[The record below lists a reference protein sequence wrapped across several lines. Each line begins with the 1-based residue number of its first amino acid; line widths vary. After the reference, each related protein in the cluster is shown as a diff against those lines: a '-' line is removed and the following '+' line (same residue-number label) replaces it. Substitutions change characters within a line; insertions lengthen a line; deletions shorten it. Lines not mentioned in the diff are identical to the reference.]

1 MMADGGITQR
11 EYWNGEVGARWARN
25 QRRIDAVF
33 APLTTALL
41 DAARLR
47 VDGSVLDIG
56 CGAGDCAIAAAR
68 HLGARG
74 RVVAADLSLPLL
86 AVARERAG
94 IEASAGAPIAFI
106 EADAQT
112 HDFGAAA
119 FEHAIS
125 RFGIMFF
132 DDSRAAFANI
142 RKALVPGGCLTFL
155 CWRRIEDNPWI
166 TVPRNLVLPLVP
178 EPEPGPADAPG
189 PFRFA
194 EADTLDAVL
203 AEAGFRDITVEAV
216 DRALTLARSGDG
228 ASRAAAEAA
237 ADFATELGPV
247 SRLLR
252 DQPASIRADALRR
265 VSDDFAGRAVS
276 GAVALDAGC
285 WLVSARR

>member
-1 MMADGGITQR
+1 MMADGAITQR

-33 APLTTALL
+33 APLTAALFE
-41 DAARLR
+41 AARLR
-47 VDGSVLDIG
+47 VDGSALDIG
-56 CGAGDCAIAAAR
+56 CGAGDCAIFAAR
-68 HLGARG
+68 RLGPRG
-74 RVVAADLSLPLL
+74 RVVAADLSAPLL
-86 AVARERAG
+86 DVARERAG
-94 IEASAGAPIAFI
+94 IEAPALAPIAFV
-106 EADAQT
+106 EADAQV
-112 HDFGAAA
+112 HEFGDAA

-125 RFGIMFF
+125 RFGVMFF
-132 DDSRAAFANI
+132 EDSGAAFANI
-142 RKALVPGGCLTFL
+142 RKSLVPGGSLTFL

-194 EADTLDAVL
+194 EAETLGAVL
-203 AEAGFRDITVEAV
+203 AQAGFLDITLEAI
-216 DRALTLARSGDG
+216 DRPLTLARSGEG
-228 ASRAAAEAA
+228 AARDAAEAA

-252 DQPASIRADALRR
+252 DQPDSVREEALRR
-265 VSDDFAGRAVS
+265 VSDDFAKRAVS
-276 GAVALDAGC
+276 GAVTLEAGC